1 MKTLI
6 LLTFAFASLH
16 SVAAPYQ
23 LKGAFFFRGS
33 EKTPVNFNLRWVEK
47 NGRLTGFYSDNRF
60 TERSAVT
67 GFATDHGR
75 TFDIVL
81 SQADGG
87 VKSFS
92 LLTSSAQSSETGKNI
107 PLQIV
112 TRDAKGNPL
121 TSAKF
126 EAQFT
131 EITPR
136 ETAQAQE
143 AEPCSEGFGQLAGF
157 CGQYGGMVSEEF
169 DSNRMCDLVTLKDV
183 RLEVDNEANI
193 IFHTQSPGD
202 RSAREDHLIGRLPSD
217 MSSRTVDLM
226 SRHCRPL
233 PGTTFPGED
242 CKRLNLIGTFT
253 SRNGSPHF
261 TGTYSI
267 IDEKSD
273 RSCRYSMTMDRVNRI

>member
-1 MKTLI
+1 MKTI
-6 LLTFAFASLH
+6 LVLVLSLFTLH
-16 SVAAPYQ
+16 SIAAPYQ
-23 LKGAFFFRGS
+23 LKGSFFFRGS
-33 EKTPVNFNLRWVEK
+33 EKEPVNFNLKWVEK
-47 NGRLTGFYSDNRF
+47 NGRVTGFYSDNRF
-60 TERSAVT
+60 TDRSAVT
-67 GFATDHGR
+67 GNVTDHGR
-75 TFDIVL
+75 TFDVFL
-81 SQADGG
+81 PQADGG

-92 LLTSSAQSSETGKNI
+92 ILTSSAGSSETGKNV

-112 TRDAKGNPL
+112 TRDGKGNPL
-121 TSAKF
+121 TTAKF

-143 AEPCSEGFGQLAGF
+143 AEPCTEGFGELAGY

-169 DSNRMCDLVTLKDV
+169 DSGRMCDLVTLKEV

-193 IFHTQSPGD
+193 IFHTESPGD
-202 RSAREDHLIGRLPSD
+202 RNAREDHLIGRLPSD
-217 MSSRTVDLM
+217 MNSKTVDLM

-233 PGTTFPGED
+233 PGTTFPGDD

-267 IDEKSD
+267 IDEKND
-273 RSCRYSMTMDRVNRI
+273 RSCRYSMTMDRINRI